1 VRVAAAPRRR
11 GRPAAGHYNG
21 PVVFAVG
28 AVAAAFVA
36 VVAVFGYLVL
46 RTVGSLTSLRD
57 SIGQFRSE
65 AEPLAREVIAL
76 AEEAATRAQGLGA
89 RRGGLNGRRR

>member
-1 VRVAAAPRRR
+1 
-11 GRPAAGHYNG
+11 
-21 PVVFAVG
+21 VVFAVG

-46 RTVGSLTSLRD
+46 RTVGSLESLKD
-57 SIGQFRSE
+57 SVGQFRSE

-76 AEEAATRAQGLGA
+76 AEEAAARAQGLA
-89 RRGGLNGRRR
+89 ASRVGLNGRGR

>member
-1 VRVAAAPRRR
+1 M
-11 GRPAAGHYNG
+11 
-21 PVVFAVG
+21 VFAVG

-46 RTVGSLTSLRD
+46 RTIGSLKTLKAG
-57 SIGQFRSE
+57 IGEFQSE

-76 AEEAATRAQGLGA
+76 AEEAATRAEGLAATRGA
-89 RRGGLNGRRR
+89 LGGTRRGASRQ

>member
-1 VRVAAAPRRR
+1 M
-11 GRPAAGHYNG
+11 
-21 PVVFAVG
+21 VFAVG

-46 RTVGSLTSLRD
+46 RTVGSLTSLKD
-57 SIGQFRSE
+57 SIGQLRSE

-76 AEEAATRAQGLGA
+76 AEEAATRAQGFAGS
-89 RRGGLNGRRR
+89 RGSRNGRRT

>member
-1 VRVAAAPRRR
+1 M
-11 GRPAAGHYNG
+11 
-21 PVVFAVG
+21 VFAVG

-46 RTVGSLTSLRD
+46 RTVGSLKSLRD

-76 AEEAATRAQGLGA
+76 AEEASTRAQGLA
-89 RRGGLNGRRR
+89 ASRGGLNGRRT